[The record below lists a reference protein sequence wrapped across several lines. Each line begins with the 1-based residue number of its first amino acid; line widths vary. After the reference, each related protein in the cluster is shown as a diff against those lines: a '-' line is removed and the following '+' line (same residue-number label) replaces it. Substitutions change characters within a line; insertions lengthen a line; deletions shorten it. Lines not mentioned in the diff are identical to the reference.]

1 MKMISGGRNVHAP
14 LTCETRRGEMIAVVQ
29 ISFATSKLTS
39 VAELANRWLDR
50 GVKCPRGCM
59 EIRFLVVVQ
68 QTETVIEINCSIC
81 RPREFVTSCPHRG
94 LCPLKSPS
102 KINGAGN

>member
-1 MKMISGGRNVHAP
+1 MSGGRKRVPAP
-14 LTCETRRGEMIAVVQ
+14 LTCEIREGNDRCCADRLQ
-29 ISFATSKLTS
+29 PRNSTS

-68 QTETVIEINCSIC
+68 QTEQ
-81 RPREFVTSCPHRG
+81 
-94 LCPLKSPS
+94 
-102 KINGAGN
+102 